1 MNISSFADLLSV
13 SRVQPVPQSLLMVF
27 VDVELPPDSTPEQRE
42 RFDRGEGG
50 ALMPRMCVDRSPAD
64 IESWEAL
71 VKDADTQSDQWRM
84 VMVAALAGKPGQPPT
99 SDQID
104 GALNQMVMSIHQGQI
119 QAFVP
124 FDRQGQAIHFG

>member
-1 MNISSFADLLSV
+1 MNIASFADLLSA
-13 SRVQPVPQSLLMVF
+13 SRAQPVPQSLLMVF

-42 RFDRGEGG
+42 QFARGQGG
-50 ALMPRMCVDRSPAD
+50 ALTPRMCVDRSPAD

-71 VKDADTQSDQWRM
+71 VRDADAQSEQWRM
-84 VMVAALAGKPGQPPT
+84 VMVAALAGKSGQAPA

-104 GALNQMVMSIHQGQI
+104 RALNQMVMSIHQGQI

-124 FDRQGQAIHFG
+124 FDRQGQAVHFG